1 MSNKST
7 SKKSQTNFEKLHSM
21 NDEDIDFTDL
31 PETTPEMWEKGFV
44 RKGLNSR
51 AENGQETLAIDRDII
66 DRDIIEF
73 FKSQGRGYREK
84 INELLRAYMEAH
96 QTK

>member
-7 SKKSQTNFEKLHSM
+7 LKKSETNFEKLHSM
-21 NDEDIDFTDL
+21 SDDDIDFSDL
-31 PETTPEMWEKGFV
+31 PETTPDMWEKGFV
-44 RKGLNSR
+44 RKGLKSQTKVSQ
-51 AENGQETLAIDRDII
+51 ENLPV

-73 FKSQGRGYREK
+73 FKSQGRGYQTK
-84 INELLRAYMEAH
+84 INEILRAYMKSH